1 LFTLN
6 KKYVC
11 ALNLEKLVYGKH
23 LQKKM
28 LESSAVSVYMFTEY
42 KLALHT
48 KMWSYFVTEGF

>member
-1 LFTLN
+1 
-6 KKYVC
+6 
-11 ALNLEKLVYGKH
+11 
-23 LQKKM
+23 M